1 MRIDPL
7 YLALAIVLLW
17 LPTALFLG
25 RRRRRELRIPDRET
39 GLTIPALLASAWSWI
54 DLLRAGAGAW
64 ILVELA
70 IRPPLLSGAPTL
82 CSILHVAALGL
93 GVWSQTMLTGSLRL
107 RLAPL
112 CYLVGLSVVLL
123 PWQVSLFGGVLGLT
137 LAAMMGQWLM
147 AFWILPVT
155 LVAASVLFQKTGM
168 LNLLLPAVYLITA
181 ILGVRPERPIA
192 WVYARKRVDTTTPRD
207 PTRIPHSGA
216 TPIDRAA
223 RSAKY

>member
-1 MRIDPL
+1 MRIEPL

-25 RRRRRELRIPDRET
+25 RRRRRELRVPDRES
-39 GLTIPALLASAWSWI
+39 GLTILSLLASVWSWI

-64 ILVELA
+64 ILVYLA
-70 IRPPLLSGAPTL
+70 IRPPLLSGPSTL
-82 CSILHVAALGL
+82 CSILQVAVLGL
-93 GVWSQTMLTGSLRL
+93 GVWSQTMLTGSFRL

-112 CYLVGLSVVLL
+112 CYLVGLSVALL

-137 LAAMMGQWLM
+137 LAAMMSQWIM

-168 LNLLLPAVYLITA
+168 LNLLLPAVYLVAA
-181 ILGVRPERPIA
+181 ILSVRPERPIA
-192 WVYARKRVDTTTPRD
+192 WVYSRKRVDSATPSGTPRD
-207 PTRIPHSGA
+207 SRSSEAPFDS
-216 TPIDRAA
+216 AA